1 MGARWL
7 LQRCRWEGWDSGG
20 YCRGEGGRGGSQAA
34 TAEVQV
40 GSDRRSE
47 AKETRNEYVLG
58 TFHYYCV
65 CMHACVGVGVHACTC
80 STITFTWNIPSRKE
94 WGLVRL
100 RK

>member
-1 MGARWL
+1 MVI
-7 LQRCRWEGWDSGG
+7 
-20 YCRGEGGRGGSQAA
+20 
-34 TAEVQV
+34 AEVQV

-47 AKETRNEYVLG
+47 AKETINEYVLG

-65 CMHACVGVGVHACTC
+65 CVHACVLVYVHVHVCMHACVGVRVHACTC
-80 STITFTWNIPSRKE
+80 STITFTWNVPSRKE